1 MLAKLLATNYF
12 RIFALLLIIG
22 TLSLASP
29 SLATNNPV
37 STADT
42 IQPFLPSPIVLTTQT
57 YFSEKVISKSNTIPY
72 TTELVK
78 DPTLELG
85 EETIIQE
92 GKEGRLTQ
100 TILLT
105 YYKDQLFSE
114 RVIDQNLE
122 PQQTKIIKQGTKVVI
137 RHLDTEYGRIAY
149 TQKLRMW
156 STSYVPTCRGCSG
169 ITALGYPAGYG
180 IVAVDPSIIPLGKRV
195 YVPGYGLA
203 LAGDKGGS
211 IKGKKIDLGFD
222 SLETGWWSARFTDV
236 YILAEQE

>member
-12 RIFALLLIIG
+12 RIFAVLLIIG
-22 TLSLASP
+22 TLFFTSP
-29 SLATNNPV
+29 SLATNSPAP
-37 STADT
+37 TTDT
-42 IQPFLPSPIVLTTQT
+42 IQPFLPSPIILTTQT
-57 YFSEKVISKSNTIPY
+57 YFSEKVTTKVTSIPY
-72 TTELVK
+72 TTEHVK
-78 DPTLELG
+78 DPALELG
-85 EETIIQE
+85 EETVVQE

-114 RVIDQNLE
+114 RVIDQSLE
-122 PQQTKIIKQGTKVVI
+122 PQQTKIIQQGTKIVV
-137 RHLDTEYGRIAY
+137 RHLDTEYGHIAY

-156 STSYVPTCRGCSG
+156 ATSYVPTCRGCSG
-169 ITALGYPAGYG
+169 ITALGFPAGYG
-180 IVAVDPSIIPLGKRV
+180 IVAVDPSVIPLGRKV
-195 YVPGYGLA
+195 YIPGYGVA

-236 YILAEQE
+236 YVLAEQ